1 MKKFPSY
8 INPENIKNFKEIRE
22 EREFVRFK
30 KQILEFMLTDKFIS
44 GENRAFELADVNGQ
58 VMFQDSLVEKC
69 ISELKELGW
78 ESKKWRTSLCIY
90 PPTEVPKIFKYE
102 VLDV

>member
-8 INPENIKNFKEIRE
+8 INPENIKNFKDIRE
-22 EREFVRFK
+22 ERELTRFK

-44 GENRAFELADVNGQ
+44 GENRAFELADANGQ
-58 VMFQDSLVEKC
+58 VMFDDSLVEKC

-78 ESKKWRTSLCIY
+78 ETKNGEPRLCIY

-102 VLDV
+102 VLE

>member
-30 KQILEFMLTDKFIS
+30 KEILEFMLTDKFIS
-44 GENRAFELADVNGQ
+44 GENRGFELADTNGQ
-58 VMFQDSLVEKC
+58 VIYNDDLVEKC

-78 ESKKWRTSLCIY
+78 ESKKWRTSLFIY
-90 PPTEVPKIFKYE
+90 PITEVPKIFKYE
-102 VLDV
+102 EL